1 IGAARNTGLPAT
13 PNSPSGP
20 ASVSRERPQE
30 RLHRPLDEQDDD
42 HRREI
47 ETPGLPRRQDLSD
60 GPEHRLGEAVQH
72 AHDRM
77 IRAQVDPGDESGGD
91 DDPDVY
97 VEDFLQE
104 ADDADGQHPQ
114 DAPSSRDRRVARSTA
129 WMRARRN
136 PPSSR
141 AAIPAMVVPPG
152 EETMSL
158 SCPGWTPVSRTSR
171 AEPSTVCAAR
181 VIAVARS
188 RPIFTP
194 PSASASMAIATY
206 AGPDPERPVTASI
219 ALSSST
225 TTLPTAAKSSWAA
238 SRSPGLSPSARAM
251 AVTPSST
258 RAGVLGMTRMSRA
271 GLPSCSRSFRVATP
285 AAMEMRSLPSSTTP
299 ATSLSTAPMIWGL
312 TARMITSALFTRAML
327 SATAWMP

>member
-1 IGAARNTGLPAT
+1 MGAARNAGLPAASD
-13 PNSPSGP
+13 SPSGP

-91 DDPDVY
+91 DDPDVD

-104 ADDADGQHPQ
+104 PQ

-188 RPIFTP
+188 SPIFTP
-194 PSASASMAIATY
+194 PSASASMAMAT
-206 AGPDPERPVTASI
+206 
-219 ALSSST
+219 
-225 TTLPTAAKSSWAA
+225 
-238 SRSPGLSPSARAM
+238 
-251 AVTPSST
+251 
-258 RAGVLGMTRMSRA
+258 
-271 GLPSCSRSFRVATP
+271 
-285 AAMEMRSLPSSTTP
+285 
-299 ATSLSTAPMIWGL
+299 
-312 TARMITSALFTRAML
+312 
-327 SATAWMP
+327 